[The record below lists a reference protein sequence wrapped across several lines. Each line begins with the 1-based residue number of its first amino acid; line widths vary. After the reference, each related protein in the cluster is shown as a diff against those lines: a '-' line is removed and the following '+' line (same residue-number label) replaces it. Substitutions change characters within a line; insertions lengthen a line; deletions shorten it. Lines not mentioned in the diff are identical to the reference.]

1 MEGNLLKGIDATKEI
16 LLEFC
21 ITNALFYLVE
31 NHTWKAILHQNH
43 FGFLFR
49 TSLYTLKKMFKVNVP
64 NDQRYTVKTKELYL
78 QEPFALE
85 LLIKKKSSV
94 NSQASGNVD
103 VKEN

>member
-1 MEGNLLKGIDATKEI
+1 
-16 LLEFC
+16 
-21 ITNALFYLVE
+21 
-31 NHTWKAILHQNH
+31 
-43 FGFLFR
+43 
-49 TSLYTLKKMFKVNVP
+49 MFKVNVP